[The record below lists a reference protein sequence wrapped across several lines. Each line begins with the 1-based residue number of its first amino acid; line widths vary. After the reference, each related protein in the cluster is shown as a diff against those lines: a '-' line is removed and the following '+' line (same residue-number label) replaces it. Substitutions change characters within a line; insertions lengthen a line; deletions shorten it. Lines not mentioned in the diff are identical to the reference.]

1 MKVLIVAAGEGVR
14 WQNYRNVP
22 KHIVEVEGQILLHR
36 TYAQFKRYTDN
47 IVIVSTDPR
56 YAIGQTYAPLIG
68 EFFDFGKIY
77 SSYPIWDEER
87 TIIVFGDVYFTDK
100 AVETIMSNEDDF
112 KFFLRKDKSSYTG
125 KKHKEI
131 FALAF
136 NGGMNQRIKSSIETL
151 IERKIGAPGAW
162 RLYLHLHGLD
172 NARSGFYNT
181 DGYVHI
187 DDWTED
193 FDYPDDLIK
202 WEKMRKIKSR
212 YGDGM
217 LK

>member
-1 MKVLIVAAGEGVR
+1 MKVLIVAAGEGRR
-14 WQNYRNVP
+14 WENYRNVP
-22 KHIVEVEGQILLHR
+22 KHIVEVEGEVLLHR

-56 YAIGQTYAPLIG
+56 YAIGQTYTPLVG
-68 EFFDFGKIY
+68 DFFDFGKIY
-77 SSYPIWDEER
+77 SSYPIWDEDR
-87 TIIVFGDVYFTDK
+87 TVIVFGDVYFTDE
-100 AVETIMSNEDDF
+100 AVNTIMNDEDDF

-125 KKHKEI
+125 KNHKEI

-136 NGGMNQRIKSSIETL
+136 SGGMNQRIKSAIETL
-151 IERKIGAPGAW
+151 IDRKQGGAGAW

-172 NARSGFYNT
+172 NAKSGFYNT

-193 FDYPDDLIK
+193 FDYPNDLIK
-202 WEKMRKIKSR
+202 WEKMRGRS
-212 YGDGM
+212 
-217 LK
+217 

>member
-1 MKVLIVAAGEGVR
+1 MKVLIVAAGEGRR
-14 WQNYRNVP
+14 WENYRNVP
-22 KHIVEVEGQILLHR
+22 KHIVEVEGEVLLHR

-56 YAIGQTYAPLIG
+56 YAIGQTYAPLVG
-68 EFFDFGKIY
+68 EFFDYGKVY
-77 SSYPIWDEER
+77 SSYPIWDEDR
-87 TIIVFGDVYFTDK
+87 TVIVFGDVYFTDE
-100 AVETIMSNEDDF
+100 AVNTIMSNEDDF

-125 KKHKEI
+125 KNHKEI

-136 NGGMNQRIKSSIETL
+136 SGGMNQRIKSAIETL
-151 IERKIGAPGAW
+151 IDRKQGGAGAW

-172 NARSGFYNT
+172 KAKSGFYKT

-193 FDYPDDLIK
+193 FDYPNDLIK
-202 WEKMRKIKSR
+202 WEKMRGR
-212 YGDGM
+212 N
-217 LK
+217 

>member
-1 MKVLIVAAGEGVR
+1 MLNK
-14 WQNYRNVP
+14 
-22 KHIVEVEGQILLHR
+22 
-36 TYAQFKRYTDN
+36 
-47 IVIVSTDPR
+47 
-56 YAIGQTYAPLIG
+56 
-68 EFFDFGKIY
+68 
-77 SSYPIWDEER
+77 
-87 TIIVFGDVYFTDK
+87 
-100 AVETIMSNEDDF
+100 DDF

-136 NGGMNQRIKSSIETL
+136 NGGMNQRIKSAIETL
-151 IERKIGAPGAW
+151 IDRQQGGAGAW

-172 NARSGFYNT
+172 NAKSGFYNT

-202 WEKMRKIKSR
+202 WEKMRDR
-212 YGDGM
+212 G
-217 LK
+217 

>member
-1 MKVLIVAAGEGVR
+1 MKVLIVAAGDGVR
-14 WQNYRNVP
+14 WDNYRNVP
-22 KHIVEVEGQILLHR
+22 KHLVEVEGQVLLHR

-56 YAIGQTYAPLIG
+56 YAIGETYSPLVG
-68 EFFDFGKIY
+68 DFFDFGKIY

-87 TIIVFGDVYFTDK
+87 TIIVFGDVYFTDE
-100 AVETIMSNEDDF
+100 AVNTIVSNQDDF

-125 KKHKEI
+125 KNHKEI
-131 FALAF
+131 FGLAF
-136 NGGMNQRIKSSIETL
+136 AGGMNQRIKSAIERL
-151 IERKIGAPGAW
+151 IERRQSGAGAW

-172 NARSGFYNT
+172 EAKSGFYNT

-193 FDYPDDLIK
+193 FDYPNDLIK
-202 WEKMRKIKSR
+202 WEKMRAR
-212 YGDGM
+212 R
-217 LK
+217 

>member
-14 WQNYRNVP
+14 WENYRNVP
-22 KHIVEVEGQILLHR
+22 KHIVEIEGEVLLHR

-56 YAIGQTYAPLIG
+56 YAIGETYIPLVG
-68 EFFDFGKIY
+68 DFFDFGKIY

-87 TIIVFGDVYFTDK
+87 TVIVFGDVYFTDE
-100 AVETIMSNEDDF
+100 AVNTIMSNEDDF

-125 KKHKEI
+125 KNHKEI

-136 NGGMNQRIKSSIETL
+136 AGGMNQRIKSAIERL
-151 IERKIGAPGAW
+151 IERRQGGAGAW

-172 NARSGFYNT
+172 QAKSGFYNT

-193 FDYPDDLIK
+193 FDYPNDLIK
-202 WEKMRKIKSR
+202 WEKMRAR
-212 YGDGM
+212 AV
-217 LK
+217 

>member
-1 MKVLIVAAGEGVR
+1 LV
-14 WQNYRNVP
+14 
-22 KHIVEVEGQILLHR
+22 
-36 TYAQFKRYTDN
+36 
-47 IVIVSTDPR
+47 
-56 YAIGQTYAPLIG
+56 G
-68 EFFDFGKIY
+68 EFLDFGKIY

-100 AVETIMSNEDDF
+100 AVDTIMSDTHDF

-181 DGYVHI
+181 DGYAHI

-202 WEKMRKIKSR
+202 WEKMRQIKSR
-212 YGDGM
+212 FGDGM

>member
-14 WQNYRNVP
+14 WENYRNVP
-22 KHIVEVEGQILLHR
+22 KHLVEVEGEVLLHR

-56 YAIGQTYAPLIG
+56 YAIGQTYAPLVG
-68 EFFDFGKIY
+68 EFLDFGKIY

-87 TIIVFGDVYFTDK
+87 TIIVFGDVYFTDQ
-100 AVETIMSNEDDF
+100 AVKTIMSNEDDF

-136 NGGMNQRIKSSIETL
+136 NGGMNQRIKSAIETL
-151 IERKIGAPGAW
+151 IDRGQGGAGAW

-172 NARSGFYNT
+172 NAKSGFYNT

-202 WEKMRKIKSR
+202 WEKMRGR
-212 YGDGM
+212 G
-217 LK
+217 

>member
-1 MKVLIVAAGEGVR
+1 MKVLIVAAGEGRR
-14 WQNYRNVP
+14 WDNYRNVP
-22 KHIVEVEGQILLHR
+22 KHIVEVEGEVLLHR

-56 YAIGQTYAPLIG
+56 YAIGQTYAPLVG
-68 EFFDFGKIY
+68 DFFDFGKIY
-77 SSYPIWDEER
+77 SSHPIWDNER
-87 TIIVFGDVYFTDK
+87 TIIVFGDVYFTDE
-100 AVETIMSNEDDF
+100 AVETIMSNEDEF

-125 KKHKEI
+125 KNHKEI

-136 NGGMNQRIKSSIETL
+136 SGGMNQRIKSAIETL
-151 IERKIGAPGAW
+151 IDRKQGGAGAW

-172 NARSGFYNT
+172 KAKSGFYNT

-193 FDYPDDLIK
+193 FDYPNDLIK
-202 WEKMRKIKSR
+202 WEKMRGR
-212 YGDGM
+212 N
-217 LK
+217 

>member
-14 WQNYRNVP
+14 WENYRNVP
-22 KHIVEVEGQILLHR
+22 KHIVEVEGQVLLHR

-56 YAIGQTYAPLIG
+56 YAIGQTYAPLVG
-68 EFFDFGKIY
+68 DFFDFGKIY

-87 TIIVFGDVYFTDK
+87 TIIVFGDVYFTDE

-125 KKHKEI
+125 KNHKEI
-131 FALAF
+131 FGLAF
-136 NGGMNQRIKSSIETL
+136 CSGMNQRIKSAIETL
-151 IERKIGAPGAW
+151 IERRQGGAGAW

-172 NARSGFYNT
+172 KAKSGFYDT

-193 FDYPDDLIK
+193 FDYPNDLIK
-202 WEKMRKIKSR
+202 WEKMRAKR
-212 YGDGM
+212 
-217 LK
+217 